1 MKVLNL
7 RVALIVATLLFLFSS
22 LASAELSQS
31 YAGFPEAIIIVLI
44 VAALAFTILGFILEE
59 RWYIML
65 IGAIFWFINSFT
77 INKIIYRTSTGDKI
91 TYMDAY
97 LLTYVFGLIGLVCV
111 LRVIISIFNN
121 IDSTRVDV
129 ADLEAV

>member
-1 MKVLNL
+1 MKDLNL
-7 RVALIVATLLFLFSS
+7 RVAIVAILFFIFS
-22 LASAELSQS
+22 LNVSAELSQS

-65 IGAIFWFINSFT
+65 LGAIFWLINSFA
-77 INKIIYRTSTGDKI
+77 INKIIYRTSDGTKI

-97 LLTYVFGLIGLVCV
+97 LLTYVFGFIGVLCV

-129 ADLEAV
+129 ADLDAV

>member
-1 MKVLNL
+1 MKKPNL
-7 RVALIVATLLFLFSS
+7 RVALLAILLFLFSS
-22 LASAELSQS
+22 LASAELNQA

-59 RWYIML
+59 RWYVML
-65 IGAIFWFINSFT
+65 LGAIFWFINSFA
-77 INKIIYRTSTGDKI
+77 INKIIYRTSDGTKI

-97 LLTYVFGLIGLVCV
+97 LLTYVFGFIGVLCV

-129 ADLEAV
+129 SDLEAV